1 MANEGNNILKY
12 NHYQK
17 SIKVPL
23 TIYVGFEAIPKKTCA
38 CGNNPETSRL
48 KMINKDLACGFSVFV
63 KYSYDNSTNEKKI
76 IEEKIFRI
84 KTKHILLHNDD
95 NEEKQPK
102 SIKKWN

>member
-12 NHYQK
+12 NHCQK

-63 KYSYDNSTNEKKI
+63 KYSYDNSTNEKKNYRG
-76 IEEKIFRI
+76 EDFQGKDQ
-84 KTKHILLHNDD
+84 TYTLT
-95 NEEKQPK
+95 
-102 SIKKWN
+102 